1 MLTALKAV
9 AEDTRLRIVAL
20 LAHGEL
26 TVSDL
31 VDILGQSQP
40 RISRHLRLLTDA
52 GVVDKH
58 REGTWAFFDL
68 APRGPIRNAV
78 DAVLADID
86 EHDPVIAA
94 DLDRRAVVQQRRAA
108 AAQEYFAG
116 VAVSWDHE
124 RSLHA
129 ADDVV
134 EAAILETAAEL
145 PYRRVLDL
153 GTGTGR
159 MLQLLANDPDRIER
173 AIGLDTNHSMLAVAR
188 ANLER
193 AELRHI
199 DLRQG
204 DVYSPPFERGDFDLV
219 VLHQVLHFLDDPGRA
234 VREAA
239 RLVAPGGRLLI
250 LDFAPHN
257 LEFLRTD
264 HAHRRLGF
272 RADTVAGWLTA
283 SGLSLGPCRLVAPDG
298 DGAGAGERLT
308 VSLWV
313 GIRPGPT
320 TTPVAPAHDRQEHR
334 QNGDQ
339 LDEPTQRAARSIEIS
354 FEVFPPKTDDGLIQL
369 TETARRLVAV
379 DPSFISVTYGA
390 GGTNRHRSF
399 DAIQATAASGAT
411 IAAHLTCVGQ
421 PVDEIAEVMDA
432 YERLGVE
439 HIVALRGDPPTG
451 IDAPYQP
458 HPLGYQRT
466 ADLVFAAAHRD
477 RFEVIVSAYPER
489 HPQSPTDAHDLDVLA
504 EKVAAGATKAI
515 TQMFFDVD
523 VFARFLDRVRSRG
536 IEIPIVPGIFPIHS
550 FPSVASFAAKCGATI
565 PTAVADRFAGYDDD
579 HAATHEIAADHAAEQ
594 IERLGALGVDH
605 VHLYTLNKA
614 DLALAVCE
622 RLDRSPAVS

>member
-1 MLTALKAV
+1 MALDSDRMLTALKAI
-9 AEDTRLRIVAL
+9 AEDTRLRIVGL

-40 RISRHLRLLTDA
+40 RVSRHLRLLADA
-52 GVVDKH
+52 GVVVKH
-58 REGTWAFFDL
+58 REGTWAFFSL
-68 APRGPIRNAV
+68 APRGPLRDAI
-78 DAVLADID
+78 DAVLTGID
-86 EHDPVIAA
+86 DHDPAIVT
-94 DLDRRAVVQQRRAA
+94 DLGRRTVVQQRRAD
-108 AAQEYFAG
+108 AAQEYFASI
-116 VAVSWDHE
+116 AVSWDHE

-129 ADDVV
+129 TDDVV
-134 EAAILETAAEL
+134 EAAILDTAAAQ

-159 MLQLLANDPDRIER
+159 MLQLLANDPERVDR

-193 AELRHI
+193 SELRHV

-204 DVYSPPFERGDFDLV
+204 DVYSPPFDRGEFDLV

-239 RLVAPGGRLLI
+239 RLVAPGGRLLVV
-250 LDFAPHN
+250 DFAPHN

-272 RADTVAGWLTA
+272 RADTVAGWMAA
-283 SGLSLGPCRLVAPDG
+283 SGLSRGPGRTVAPG
-298 DGAGAGERLT
+298 DDARADERLT
-308 VSLWV
+308 VTLWV
-313 GIRPGPT
+313 GVRPDEPAPAAQT
-320 TTPVAPAHDRQEHR
+320 NERTASPVASAERPIDV
-334 QNGDQ
+334 
-339 LDEPTQRAARSIEIS
+339 S
-354 FEVFPPKTDDGLIQL
+354 FEVFPPKTDAGLLQL
-369 TETARRLVAV
+369 AETARALASV
-379 DPSFISVTYGA
+379 DPTFISVTYGA
-390 GGTNRHRSF
+390 GGSNRHRSF

-411 IAAHLTCVGQ
+411 IAAHLTCVDQ
-421 PVDEIAEVMDA
+421 PVAEIAEVMDA

-451 IDAPYQP
+451 IDAPYEP

-466 ADLVFAAAHRD
+466 ADLVAAAVGRG

-504 EKVAAGATKAI
+504 EKSAAGATKAI

-523 VFARFLDRVRSRG
+523 VFARYLERVRSSG

-550 FPSVASFAAKCGATI
+550 YASVASFAAKCGASM
-565 PTAVADRFAGYDDD
+565 PSGLADRFAGYEDDES
-579 HAATHEIAADHAAEQ
+579 ATHQIAADHAAEQ
-594 IERLGALGVDH
+594 IERLISLGVDH

-614 DLALAVCE
+614 DLALAVCD
-622 RLDRSPAVS
+622 RLGRSLAAS